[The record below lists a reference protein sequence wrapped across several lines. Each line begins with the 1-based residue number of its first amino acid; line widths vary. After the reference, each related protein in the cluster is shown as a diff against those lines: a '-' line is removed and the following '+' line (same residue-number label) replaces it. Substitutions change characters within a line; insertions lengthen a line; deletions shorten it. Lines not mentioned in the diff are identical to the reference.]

1 MPDEYGLPTAEE
13 YEAQLRQIQQD
24 ELRAGRRGGAQTG
37 AQVGSQA
44 GGAIGTAIA
53 PGVGTAIGSGIGAL
67 GGALV
72 GAGIGGRSSRERSEA
87 DRLRGERVLA
97 ALEEAEREGI
107 LSDSEYQEIANRFLV
122 PTVARQRGLQ
132 QQRLQQA
139 AGLPGT
145 QPGAIFRSQ
154 QAADAAEAENQLR
167 IQAGIEAAAARE
179 EDAQREELLRLIE
192 GEEGRAED
200 AEEALARRTDEAFAQ
215 FMQTADDIG
224 TLYGGSEAVAQ
235 QKKSMEDATG
245 VKGMTL
251 EEFRD
256 VMEALKSPEL
266 ETN

>member
-13 YEAQLRQIQQD
+13 YEAQLRQAQQD
-24 ELRAGRRGGAQTG
+24 ALMAGRAAGGTMGSQVGGAVGTG
-37 AQVGSQA
+37 IGAAFGA
-44 GGAIGTAIA
+44 APIGTAIGTA
-53 PGVGTAIGSGIGAL
+53 VGAG
-67 GGALV
+67 V
-72 GAGIGGRSSRERSEA
+72 GAGIGGLRARKGSAA
-87 DRLRGERVLA
+87 DRARGERVLA
-97 ALEEAEREGI
+97 ALEEAQREGV

-122 PTVARQRGLQ
+122 PTVAGQRAAQ

-154 QAADAAEAENQLR
+154 QAADAVEAENQLR
-167 IQAGIEAAAARE
+167 IQAQIEAAAARE

-192 GEEGRAED
+192 GEEERAED

-245 VKGMTL
+245 VKDMTL
-251 EEFRD
+251 AEFRE
-256 VMEALKSPEL
+256 VMEAYESIGL